1 MTEADTDGRHARR
14 SRNREAVVDA
24 YLDLIRGGNPHP
36 SIADVA
42 ERSGVSHRSVFR
54 YFADRDE
61 LTRTAIERQQ
71 AFLRPLL
78 SLTAAPD
85 LPFDDRLAGFLER
98 RLDLFEAMAPV
109 ARLSRS
115 LVLTQPL
122 IAEQL
127 TSSRAF
133 LRSQVEHLF
142 EAELSQLDADAR
154 RAALGAIDVL
164 TSFESVELLRE
175 DRGWSRDDVRD
186 LLDRSIRTLLDGR
199 PAR

>member
-24 YLDLIRGGNPHP
+24 YLDLIRAGNPHP

>member
-1 MTEADTDGRHARR
+1 MTEADLDGRHARR

-24 YLDLIRGGNPHP
+24 YLDLIRAGNPHP

-142 EAELSQLDADAR
+142 DAELSQLDADAR